1 MAALLTSVLDNT
13 DKVIEYSGEC
23 ARLGLKVLPPDV
35 NISNGG
41 FTQTTA
47 RSVSA

>member
-23 ARLGLKVLPPDV
+23 QGWGLGLPPDV
-35 NISNGG
+35 NISVGG
-41 FTQTTA
+41 FTVG
-47 RSVSA
+47 R